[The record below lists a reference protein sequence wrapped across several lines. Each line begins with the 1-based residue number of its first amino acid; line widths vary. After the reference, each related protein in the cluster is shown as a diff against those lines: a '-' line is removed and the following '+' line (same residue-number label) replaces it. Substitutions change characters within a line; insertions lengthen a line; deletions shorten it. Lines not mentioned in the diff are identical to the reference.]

1 MRKSEKIR
9 ELQELLDEL
18 FSPAIP
24 KKPDNIKKG
33 GSPK

>member
-1 MRKSEKIR
+1 MNKAELTR

-24 KKPDNIKKG
+24 KKSDNVKKG
-33 GSPK
+33 GVK

>member
-1 MRKSEKIR
+1 MNKKQLIQ

-24 KKPDNIKKG
+24 KKPENVKKG
-33 GSPK
+33 GSVK

>member
-1 MRKSEKIR
+1 MNKAELTR

-24 KKPDNIKKG
+24 KKPDNVKKG
-33 GSPK
+33 GSVK